1 MSDVLRMLPPAW
13 GRGNGFSTCL
23 LALSAALGAPQA
35 FAQGLSPQDPAY
47 WETPEYYGS
56 HALAQIN
63 ASPAYALGFTGANV
77 KVGVADSGIDGRHP
91 EFTGRLLPGYDFT
104 RNIPIL
110 PGQYDDPDGHGTHV
124 TGIIAAARND
134 VEMQG
139 VAFNALIIPARVG
152 DGGVFGLDNY
162 ISTAWPFLIAQG
174 ASIINSSFS
183 LTGCKVGSPP
193 PCNVTEYTRADIEEN
208 FPNTLARMRESA
220 QAGVLMV
227 IANGNAAQP
236 SPDTLAGMPYLFPE
250 LHGNILAVAALDAN
264 NRMADF
270 SNRCGVAMAWCV
282 SAPGDDIYSTYPLG
296 RGTGTDRGYK
306 LDGGTSQAAPVVS
319 GVAALVKEAFP
330 WFTAHDLQQTI
341 LTTATDLGAA
351 GVDEIYGWGLVNAG
365 KAVRG
370 YGQFTATA
378 VLDTQGYTSTFAN
391 DISGVGGLVKAGA
404 GTLILAGT
412 NSYAGGTA
420 ITGGTLQLGAG
431 GTTGSILGDVVNN
444 GVLAFKRSDAAG
456 FAGTISGTGAVLQS
470 GSGTLSLTGQNSYS
484 GGTTVTAGTLSVGAD
499 RNLGAPTSALTLNG
513 GTLAA
518 SASFT
523 NARAVALGADGGTF
537 AIATASNTLTL
548 SGSLTGTGGLT
559 KTGDGRLLLLAD
571 TLFIGVTTV
580 AGGTLQIGNGG
591 TVGMVAGDIV
601 NNAALVF
608 NRSDTYTVPGSLSGT
623 GTLAFTGGGTALFTA
638 ASDFAG
644 AVALEQSTLRFQP
657 GSSTASAYTVNA
669 GGVLGGTATIGGLTL
684 NAGGTVAPGYSPG
697 TLTVNGPVTFN
708 AGSVFMQ
715 TTDTLTGT
723 FGSVAANYAFLD
735 PTLSYDAQTVF
746 LTLTYTGADYIS
758 FAQTAN
764 QATTAVAA
772 QALGNDNAV
781 HDAILMLAEGAVP
794 GALNALSG
802 ELYPSLSTVI
812 QQQSIYLRDAVTGRL
827 RQAAA
832 QAPTA
837 GSATPLATAA
847 TAAGPATA
855 HLSQDL
861 TPTLWAQGYGG
872 WGSSFSNGNAA
883 SITNT
888 IGGVFAG
895 ADVDLEG
902 TRIGV
907 FGGFSQSSL
916 AVADRSSSAS
926 MDGYDL
932 GLYAGTRIG
941 AVALR
946 GGAAYGWHDVSTART
961 ILFPGFLDATTAGA
975 ITGTAQLFAEAGYQM
990 AVGGLEM
997 EPFVGL
1003 AYLHVGGG
1011 SFSEGGGAGALL
1023 VDLDARDT
1031 LTTTLG
1037 LRAAA
1042 RLTFA
1047 GRTVTPSLTLGW
1059 QHAFGDL
1066 TPEAQM
1072 RFAGGLTAFTVA
1084 GVPIA
1089 QDAAL
1094 VGADLGV
1101 ALSDRASLTVSYLG
1115 QIGSAAAQNAFTA
1128 KAALQF

>member
-1 MSDVLRMLPPAW
+1 MPPLLNSARA
-13 GRGNGFSTCL
+13 GHGKRARVSTFL
-23 LALSAALGAPQA
+23 LALSAGLGAAQA
-35 FAQGLSPQDPAY
+35 QTLTPQDPAY

-63 ASPAYALGFTGANV
+63 ASTAYALGFTGANV
-77 KVGVADSGIDGRHP
+77 KVGVTDSGIDGRHP

-104 RNIPIL
+104 QNIPIL
-110 PGQYDDPDGHGTHV
+110 PGQYDDSEGHGTHV

-152 DGGVFGLDNY
+152 DGGVRSYDNF

-174 ASIINSSFS
+174 ASIINSSIS
-183 LTGCKVGSPP
+183 LTSCGMGSTP
-193 PCNVTEYTRADIEEN
+193 PCNVTQYTAAQIEKD

-227 IANGNAAQP
+227 IANGNAAQS

-250 LHGNILAVAALDAN
+250 LQGNFLAVAALDASN
-264 NRMADF
+264 QIADF
-270 SNRCGVAMAWCV
+270 SNRCGVAKAWCV

-296 RGTGTDRGYK
+296 RGTGTDNGYK
-306 LDGGTSQAAPVVS
+306 VMGGTSQAAPVVS
-319 GVAALVKEAFP
+319 GVAALVNEAFP

-365 KAVRG
+365 KAVLG
-370 YGQFTATA
+370 YAQFTSTA

-391 DISGVGGLVKAGA
+391 DISGAGGLVKAGA
-404 GTLILAGT
+404 GTLILTGT
-412 NSYAGGTA
+412 NSYSGGTA
-420 ITGGTLQLGAG
+420 ITGGTL
-431 GTTGSILGDVVNN
+431 
-444 GVLAFKRSDAAG
+444 R
-456 FAGTISGTGAVLQS
+456 
-470 GSGTLSLTGQNSYS
+470 
-484 GGTTVTAGTLSVGAD
+484 VGAD
-499 RNLGAPTSALTLNG
+499 ANLGAASGALMLSG

-518 SASFT
+518 SASFAS
-523 NARAVALGADGGTF
+523 ARAVELGAGGGTLD
-537 AIATASNTLTL
+537 IAAAGDTLTL
-548 SGSLTGTGGLT
+548 SGVLTGTGGLT
-559 KTGDGRLLLLAD
+559 KTGDGQLILLAD
-571 TLFIGVTTV
+571 TLFTGVTTV
-580 AGGTLQIGNGG
+580 AAGTLQIGNGG
-591 TVGMVAGDIV
+591 TAGLIIGDIV

-608 NRSDTYTVPGSLSGT
+608 NRSDTYTVPGTLTGT
-623 GTLAFTGGGTALFTA
+623 GSLTFSGGGTALFTA
-638 ASDFAG
+638 ASGFSG
-644 AVALEQSTLRFQP
+644 TVTLENSVLRFQP
-657 GSSTASAYTVNA
+657 GSSTAAAYVVNA
-669 GGVLGGTATIGGLTL
+669 GGVLGGTATIGALTL

-697 TLTVNGPVTFN
+697 TLSVSGPVAFN
-708 AGSVFMQ
+708 AGSVYLVDVTEEGAHDLITATGPVTLSSDARVQIAAETGRYSASTTYAILQ
-715 TTDTLTGT
+715 TSDTLTGT
-723 FGSVAANYAFLD
+723 FGSVSANYAFLA
-735 PTLSYDAQTVF
+735 PSLSYDAQNVF

-781 HDAILMLAEGAVP
+781 HDAILVLAEGAVP

-812 QQQSIYLRDAVTGRL
+812 QQQSVYLRDAVTARL
-827 RQAAA
+827 RQESA
-832 QAPTA
+832 QGA
-837 GSATPLATAA
+837 GSAAPLATAA

-855 HLSQDL
+855 RLSQDL

-888 IGGVFAG
+888 IGGVLAG
-895 ADVDLEG
+895 ADVDLAG

-916 AVADRSSSAS
+916 AVDDRASSAS
-926 MDGYDL
+926 MDSYDL
-932 GLYAGTRIG
+932 GLYAGTRFG
-941 AVALR
+941 AFALR
-946 GGAAYGWHDVSTART
+946 GGAAYSWHDVSTART
-961 ILFPGFLDATTAGA
+961 ILFPGFLDSTTAGA
-975 ITGTAQLFAEAGYQM
+975 TTGTAQLFAEAGYQM
-990 AVGGLEM
+990 ALGGVAL

-1003 AYLHVGGG
+1003 AYLHIGGG
-1011 SFSEGGGAGALL
+1011 SFNESGGAGALT
-1023 VDLDARDT
+1023 VDLDALDT
-1031 LTTTLG
+1031 LTSTLG
-1037 LRAAA
+1037 LRAATT
-1042 RLTFA
+1042 LTLA
-1047 GRTVTPSLTLGW
+1047 GRTLTPSLTLGW

-1066 TPEAQM
+1066 TPAAQM
-1072 RFAGGLTAFTVA
+1072 RFAGGTTPFTVT

-1089 QDAAL
+1089 QDVAL
-1094 VGADLGV
+1094 VGAGLGV
-1101 ALSDRASLTVSYLG
+1101 ALSDRASLNLTYLG
-1115 QIGSAAAQNAFTA
+1115 QIGTASAQNAFTA